1 MPQFKREEALKYHS
15 KGRPGKIEVIPT
27 KPYSTQYDLS
37 LAYTPGVAEPC
48 KEIEKNPDD
57 VYKYTTKNNLVA
69 VISNGTA
76 VLGLGDI
83 GALAGKPVM
92 EGKGLLFKVFADVDV
107 FDIEIDQK
115 NVDDF
120 IKTVK
125 AISPTFG
132 GINLED
138 IKAPECFEIEK
149 QLKEELDIPVFH
161 DDQHGTAIIVGAAL
175 LNALELVKKD
185 IHKLKIVFSGAG
197 AAGIAVA
204 KMLVSLGMR
213 REQIT
218 MSDIHGVIYKGRK
231 EGMNPYIEEFAADTP
246 KRTLAEIMKHSDVFI
261 GVSAGNLVTKEMVCS
276 MNSHPIVFALAN
288 PNPEI
293 TYEDAMAARKDL
305 IFATG
310 RSDYPNQINNVLGF
324 PFIFRGA
331 LDVKSKAINEE
342 MKIAAAYALADLA
355 KKEVPEA
362 VNIAY
367 HSKNLT
373 FGPEYII
380 PKPLDPRLITTV
392 APAVAKAA
400 METGMARKPINDW
413 EAYEIELMKRMG
425 IYNQLVNVVR
435 MKANQDPKKIVFA
448 NADKYVVLKAVQI
461 VRNLKIAHPVLLGN
475 EKKIKEIAKE
485 NKLNIDDL
493 PIVDFRSHK
502 ESERRKK
509 FADALFEKRKRKG
522 LTQEEALE
530 KMLNPDFFGIMMV
543 QNGDADGYLS
553 GYTAKY
559 SDVIRPAVQILG
571 YNNSLNHIAGMY
583 IVLTSKG
590 PFFFADSTI
599 NIQPS
604 GRTLADTTLLVAN
617 EVRKFNIEPVIAL
630 TSYSNFGWIREGSP
644 KRVQEAVEILHH
656 DYPDLIVDGEMQAD
670 YALNKTLRQEHY
682 PFSKLGDRD
691 VNTIIFPNLSS
702 GNIAYKL
709 MKELGNAEIIGPV
722 MLGLKKPVHILQM
735 NSPVRD
741 IVNMAAIAV
750 VDAQT
755 TREEIIK
762 L

>member
-48 KEIEKNPDD
+48 KEIEKNPED
-57 VYKYTTKNNLVA
+57 VYKYTAKSNLVA

-115 NVDDF
+115 NIDDF

-138 IKAPECFEIEK
+138 IKAPECFEIET
-149 QLKEELDIPVFH
+149 QLKKELDIPVFH

-185 IHKLKIVFSGAG
+185 IRKLKVVFSGAG
-197 AAGIAVA
+197 SAGIAVA
-204 KMLVSLGMR
+204 KMLISLGISKK
-213 REQIT
+213 QIT

-231 EGMNPYIEEFAADTP
+231 EGMNPHLEAFAADT
-246 KRTLAEIMKHSDVFI
+246 KGRTLCDIMKNADVFI
-261 GVSAGNLVTKEMVCS
+261 GVSAGNLVTKEMICS

-293 TYEDAMAARKDL
+293 TYEEAMEARKDL

-324 PFIFRGA
+324 PYIFRGA
-331 LDVKSKAINEE
+331 LDVKAKAINEE

-355 KKEVPEA
+355 KKEVPEV
-362 VNIAY
+362 VNTAY

-373 FGPEYII
+373 FGSEYII

-400 METGMARKPINDW
+400 MDSGIARKPVADW

-425 IYNQLVNVVR
+425 IYNQLVNAVR
-435 MKANQDPKKIVFA
+435 MKAKLNPKKIVFA
-448 NADKYVVLKAVQI
+448 NADKYMVLKAVQI
-461 VRNLKIAHPVLLGN
+461 IRNQNIALPVLLGN
-475 EKKIKEIAKE
+475 EKKIKEVAKD
-485 NKLNIDDL
+485 NKLNIEDL
-493 PIVDFRSHK
+493 TIIDFRSEK
-502 ESERRKK
+502 ESRRRKK
-509 FADALFEKRKRKG
+509 FADILFEKRKRKG
-522 LTQEEALE
+522 LTLEEALE

-553 GYTAKY
+553 GCTAKY
-559 SDVIRPAVQILG
+559 SDVIRPAVQIVG

-583 IVLTSKG
+583 VVLTPKG
-590 PFFFADSTI
+590 PYFFADSTV

-617 EVRKFNIEPVIAL
+617 EVRKFNIEPVIAM

-644 KRVQEAVEILHH
+644 KRVQEAVDILHR

-682 PFSKLGDRD
+682 PFSKLGDRN

-722 MLGLKKPVHILQM
+722 MLGLKRPVHIMQM
-735 NSPVRD
+735 NSSVRD

-755 TREEIIK
+755 ATEEMIK